1 MQLFGYYKI
10 IMYLCAVITKQG
22 YDNYLDELSK
32 LYKLRDKMENEKPSA
47 TEETK

>member
-1 MQLFGYYKI
+1 MSETI
-10 IMYLCAVITKQG
+10 
-22 YDNYLDELSK
+22 DNYLDELSK